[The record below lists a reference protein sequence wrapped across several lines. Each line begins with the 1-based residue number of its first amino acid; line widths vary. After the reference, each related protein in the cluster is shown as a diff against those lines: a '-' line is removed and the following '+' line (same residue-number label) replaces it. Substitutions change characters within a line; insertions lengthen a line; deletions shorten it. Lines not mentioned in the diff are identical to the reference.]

1 VSGDAYVGRT
11 LGRYAIEA
19 TIGSGGFAT
28 VYRAVDTALERPVA
42 LKVLDPSAHRSA
54 TVGRRFVNE
63 GKSVA
68 RLDHPAIVPVY
79 DVGETDG
86 LLWMAM
92 RLVDGPSLDAAL
104 TQHRRFDRG
113 EVAEIVDRI
122 AGALDHAHGQGIVH
136 RDVKPSNILLEGGE
150 PGRAWLADFGIAAT
164 ARTAGRYTTGTLG
177 TAAYMAP
184 EQARP
189 SEVGPPADIYS
200 LGCVVYLLLAGR
212 TPFPGEDHVGLLMAH
227 ATEPVPPIGDEPL
240 DRVLGRAL
248 AKSPADRPGSAG
260 ALADEL
266 RPVLAGSAAPASPA
280 SSAAPDGYEGDAETA
295 IGYTAAH
302 EAAVAEI
309 QHEPT
314 LAYGTVAPASP
325 APAPPGAP
333 GPLPPPPPPP
343 PDPVPV
349 PGPPS
354 PGGSPPPPDP
364 ALPGRGPAP
373 GPSGAPG
380 GGAVPPA
387 GGPPAAGRH
396 RAPGGRRTRGRGR
409 LYVGVAVLAA
419 GVAAGA
425 VALLASGGGSDGN
438 RQCDA
443 AGICFDLPDGWA
455 IGDTQPGEGT
465 LTRNGDPV
473 AEYRHEQNE
482 LTDIVGALG
491 RTDEC
496 QVQPTGIEVDGNEGA
511 RCDNPGGA
519 SPQLVVAALA
529 DGRAWRVFF
538 QPGLPD
544 DEVEAVVAG
553 IEFDPDAGQ

>member
-104 TQHRRFDRG
+104 TQRRRFDRG

-150 PGRAWLADFGIAAT
+150 AGRAWLADFGIAAT

-200 LGCVVYLLLAGR
+200 LGCVVYLLVAGR
-212 TPFPGEDHVGLLMAH
+212 TPFPGDDHVGLLMAH

-240 DRVLGRAL
+240 DQVLGRAL
-248 AKSPADRPGSAG
+248 AKSPDDRPGSAQ

-266 RPVLAGSAAPASPA
+266 RPVLAGSAAPGTAG
-280 SSAAPDGYEGDAETA
+280 PDDYEGDAETA
-295 IGYTAAH
+295 LGETAVQQ
-302 EAAVAEI
+302 AAVAEI

-314 LAYGTVAPASP
+314 LAYGSFAPAAPAAPSAPPPAVAP
-325 APAPPGAP
+325 GVEP

-343 PDPVPV
+343 DPVP
-349 PGPPS
+349 PS
-354 PGGSPPPPDP
+354 PDP
-364 ALPGRGPAP
+364 AMPGREP
-373 GPSGAPG
+373 GPWAPG
-380 GGAVPPA
+380 GGAVPPSGGAYA
-387 GGPPAAGRH
+387 GQPPPPTPAGR
-396 RAPGGRRTRGRGR
+396 RGRGR
-409 LYVGVAVLAA
+409 LYVGIGVLAAGIAA
-419 GVAAGA
+419 GVAA
-425 VALLASGGGSDGN
+425 LLADRGGGSDGN

-455 IGDTQPGEGT
+455 FGDAEAGRGT
-465 LTRNGDPV
+465 LERNGEVV
-473 AEYRHEQNE
+473 AEYRHEQQRGIN
-482 LTDIVGALG
+482 DIVNALARSEG
-491 RTDEC
+491 CE
-496 QVQPTGIEVDGNEGA
+496 VQPTETQVGGNEGA
-511 RCDNPGGA
+511 RCDNPEGE
-519 SPQLVVAALA
+519 SPQLIVAALA
-529 DGRAWRVFF
+529 NDRAWRVFF
-538 QPGLPD
+538 APGVPP
-544 DEVEAVVAG
+544 DEVEAVVDG
-553 IEFDPDAGQ
+553 IEFDPNVG

>member
-1 VSGDAYVGRT
+1 VGRT

-54 TVGRRFVNE
+54 TVARRFVNE

-122 AGALDHAHGQGIVH
+122 AGALDHAHAQGIVH

-150 PGRAWLADFGIAAT
+150 AGRAWLADFGIAAT

-189 SEVGPPADIYS
+189 GDVGPPADIYS

-240 DRVLGRAL
+240 DQVLARAL
-248 AKSPADRPGSAG
+248 AKSTDERPGSAQ

-266 RPVLAGSAAPASPA
+266 RPVLAGSAAPDTPD
-280 SSAAPDGYEGDAETA
+280 APGLSHGYEGDAETA
-295 IGYTAAH
+295 LGETAVH
-302 EAAVAEI
+302 QAAVAEI

-314 LAYGTVAPASP
+314 LAYGTF
-325 APAPPGAP
+325 APAPPSAPPPAVAPGGAP

-343 PDPVPV
+343 DPA
-349 PGPPS
+349 PPAL
-354 PGGSPPPPDP
+354 DP
-364 ALPGRGPAP
+364 ALPGRDP
-373 GPSGAPG
+373 GPGAPG
-380 GGAVPPA
+380 GGAVPPTSGAYA
-387 GGPPAAGRH
+387 GHPPAP
-396 RAPGGRRTRGRGR
+396 APAPARRRGRGR
-409 LYVGVAVLAA
+409 LYFGIGVLAA
-419 GVAAGA
+419 GLAAGA
-425 VALLASGGGSDGN
+425 AALLADGRSEGN

-455 IGDTQPGEGT
+455 FGDAEPGRGT
-465 LTRNGDPV
+465 LTRNGETA
-473 AEYRHEQNE
+473 AEYRHQQQGEIN
-482 LTDIVGALG
+482 DVVNALARSEG
-491 RTDEC
+491 CEA
-496 QVQPTGIEVDGNEGA
+496 QPTSTEIGGNEGA
-511 RCDNPGGA
+511 RCENAEGE
-519 SPQLVVAALA
+519 SPQLIVAALA
-529 DGRAWRVFF
+529 NNRAWRVFF
-538 QPGLPD
+538 APGLPA
-544 DEVEAVVAG
+544 DEVEAVVDG
-553 IEFDPDAGQ
+553 IEFDPNIG